1 MPDPSRCPESRALFP
16 ATVCITPISSVSLWN
31 IWEWKATSTNVVGFM
46 DDDHFG
52 PPVEATSEQL
62 EGKFPYRGGFAVDPG
77 TAGYKD
83 NFEQEE
89 SNTYNKVVTPRR
101 VPKDI
106 ATTTAALGKV
116 DLDPNHGESDGA
128 KWFMTEEEINAVFTR
143 AQRQNP
149 CWYRG
154 ARGDCLGHVLW

>member
-1 MPDPSRCPESRALFP
+1 
-16 ATVCITPISSVSLWN
+16 
-31 IWEWKATSTNVVGFM
+31 M

-62 EGKFPYRGGFAVDPG
+62 EGKFPYRGGFARRSRHG
-77 TAGYKD
+77 RLKRQFRAGG
-83 NFEQEE
+83 
-89 SNTYNKVVTPRR
+89 SNAYNKVVTPRR

-106 ATTTAALGKV
+106 SHHHSGAGQGRPGSQSWRERWRKVVYDRGK
-116 DLDPNHGESDGA
+116 
-128 KWFMTEEEINAVFTR
+128 INAVFTR

-154 ARGDCLGHVLW
+154 ARE